1 MVVDDAINV
10 DNKPF
15 IGVCEMLRLVVYE
28 PLNPVPLVVYAP
40 HKIYQL
46 YVISRLKYILRVVG
60 NKNRREIITPR
71 PQTESFYAVSIS

>member
-15 IGVCEMLRLVVYE
+15 IGVCEMLRLVVYD
-28 PLNPVPLVVYAP
+28 PLNPVPLVVYDP

-46 YVISRLKYILRVVG
+46 YVISRIKYILSVVG
-60 NKNRREIITPR
+60 NENRREITTSR
-71 PQTESFYAVSIS
+71 PPFLSLFVD